1 VAEET
6 AGRQMRYRAWVTVGP
21 ADLSFSSAIAIQQVL
36 NRQRPELSPIGCG
49 SAPDGQVYSVSC
61 DAEGAREARRVVNS
75 AFRDAIAEAGL
86 RGTGKVV
93 QIQLERIW

>member
-1 VAEET
+1 VQDA
-6 AGRQMRYRAWVTVGP
+6 ADRQMRFRAWVTVGP
-21 ADLSFSSAIAIQQVL
+21 ADLPFSSAISIQQAL
-36 NRQRPELSPIGCG
+36 NRQHPELSPIGCG

-61 DAEGAREARRVVNS
+61 DVDGAREARRVVNG
-75 AFRDAIAEAGL
+75 AFRDAITEAGL